1 MLLAPPLVLHC
12 ADTPAKPKE
21 QKSAPE
27 HRKYELPVEPDENV
41 AYGPHRM
48 QVIYFWRA
56 KSEQP
61 TPLLVYIHLARPATI
76 PRARVA
82 ETGQKRIPII

>member
-1 MLLAPPLVLHC
+1 MNLIHLAEKNTKTRKDFFRLLPLLSASMLLAPPLVLHC

-48 QVIYFWRA
+48 QVIY
-56 KSEQP
+56 
-61 TPLLVYIHLARPATI
+61 
-76 PRARVA
+76 
-82 ETGQKRIPII
+82 